1 MKNNKNNDSVKIYLL
16 IITLISIFLPC
27 KAEKNIKIIFFPPY
41 WNCAFMEMNHSNKGI
56 DVYCVI
62 PHGFFDATQEKYIE
76 TGDDTI
82 KCAFNDIEMKY
93 IKNRTKSN
101 FGKEK
106 ENIQVSLPQAADSG
120 NRFKL

>member
-56 DVYCVI
+56 DIYCVI
-62 PHGFFDATQEKYIE
+62 PHYIYDATQKKY
-76 TGDDTI
+76 
-82 KCAFNDIEMKY
+82 K
-93 IKNRTKSN
+93 
-101 FGKEK
+101 
-106 ENIQVSLPQAADSG
+106 
-120 NRFKL
+120 

>member
-41 WNCAFMEMNHSNKGI
+41 WNCAYMEMNHSNKGI
-56 DVYCVI
+56 DIYCVI
-62 PHGFFDATQEKYIE
+62 SHGFFDATQKKYIE

-106 ENIQVSLPQAADSG
+106 ENIQVSLP
-120 NRFKL
+120 

>member
-1 MKNNKNNDSVKIYLL
+1 MKNNKNNNSVKIYLL

-62 PHGFFDATQEKYIE
+62 HHGFFDATQKKYIE

-82 KCAFNDIEMKY
+82 RCAFNDIEMKY
-93 IKNRTKSN
+93 IKTELSQILARKKKIYN
-101 FGKEK
+101 
-106 ENIQVSLPQAADSG
+106 
-120 NRFKL
+120 